1 MSLCSETDAESH
13 QGKKSGYDSI
23 SQTKA
28 YISAAEWETS
38 AERAID
44 GMKQRPFWLARYPYN
59 GAMAKKNKSRKIVGD
74 ALIARNKRATFD
86 YKVDEKFEAGL
97 VLQGWEVKS
106 LREGRV
112 QLVDGYV
119 QLVRGE
125 AWLYGANINPLNSTS
140 SHYVAENT
148 RRRKLLLNRRELSRL
163 IGAVERKGYTIVA
176 MSMYWKNGK
185 AKIEIGIG
193 KGKKEF
199 DKRATIKDR
208 DWQRD
213 KARVVRTH

>member
-1 MSLCSETDAESH
+1 
-13 QGKKSGYDSI
+13 
-23 SQTKA
+23 
-28 YISAAEWETS
+28 
-38 AERAID
+38 
-44 GMKQRPFWLARYPYN
+44 
-59 GAMAKKNKSRKIVGD
+59 MAKKNKKKGNKIATG
-74 ALIARNKRATFD
+74 ALIARNKRATYDF
-86 YKVDEKFEAGL
+86 KIDEKFEAGL

-119 QLVRGE
+119 QIVRGE
-125 AWLYGANINPLNSTS
+125 AFLYGANINPLNSAS

-148 RRRKLLLNRRELSRL
+148 RTRKLLLNRRELSRL

-185 AKIEIGIG
+185 VKIEIGIG

-199 DKRATIKDR
+199 DKRASIKDR

>member
-1 MSLCSETDAESH
+1 
-13 QGKKSGYDSI
+13 
-23 SQTKA
+23 
-28 YISAAEWETS
+28 
-38 AERAID
+38 
-44 GMKQRPFWLARYPYN
+44 
-59 GAMAKKNKSRKIVGD
+59 MAKKNKGKKISGD

-86 YKVDEKFEAGL
+86 YKIDEKFEAGM

-106 LREGRV
+106 LREGKV

-119 QLVRGE
+119 QIVRGE
-125 AWLYGANINPLNSTS
+125 AWLYGCNITPLNSAS
-140 SHYVAENT
+140 SHYVAENQ
-148 RRRKLLLNRRELSRL
+148 RRRKLLLNRRELARL

-176 MSMYWKNGK
+176 MSLYWKNGK
-185 AKIEIGIG
+185 VKMEMGIG

-208 DWQRD
+208 DCQRD

>member
-1 MSLCSETDAESH
+1 MSNGT
-13 QGKKSGYDSI
+13 YN
-23 SQTKA
+23 
-28 YISAAEWETS
+28 
-38 AERAID
+38 
-44 GMKQRPFWLARYPYN
+44 AR
-59 GAMAKKNKSRKIVGD
+59 MAKKNKGKKISGD

-86 YKVDEKFEAGL
+86 YKIDEKFEAGM

-106 LREGRV
+106 LREGKV

-119 QLVRGE
+119 QIVRGE
-125 AWLYGANINPLNSTS
+125 AWLYGCNITPLNSAS
-140 SHYVAENT
+140 SHYVAENQ
-148 RRRKLLLNRRELSRL
+148 RRRKLLLNRRELARL

-176 MSMYWKNGK
+176 MSLYWKNGK
-185 AKIEIGIG
+185 VKMEMGIG

>member
-1 MSLCSETDAESH
+1 MPD
-13 QGKKSGYDSI
+13 
-23 SQTKA
+23 
-28 YISAAEWETS
+28 
-38 AERAID
+38 
-44 GMKQRPFWLARYPYN
+44 
-59 GAMAKKNKSRKIVGD
+59 MAKKKKKPALPAG

-86 YKVDEKFEAGL
+86 FAIDERFEAG
-97 VLQGWEVKS
+97 VMLQGWEVKS

-119 QLVRGE
+119 QLVRME
-125 AWLYGANINPLNSTS
+125 AWLYGCSITPLVNAST
-140 SHYVAENT
+140 HVVAEAQ

-185 AKIEIGIG
+185 VKLEIGIG

-213 KARVVRTH
+213 KARVIRTN

>member
-1 MSLCSETDAESH
+1 
-13 QGKKSGYDSI
+13 
-23 SQTKA
+23 
-28 YISAAEWETS
+28 
-38 AERAID
+38 
-44 GMKQRPFWLARYPYN
+44 
-59 GAMAKKNKSRKIVGD
+59 MAKKNKGKSPSGN
-74 ALIARNKRATFD
+74 ALIARNKRATYD
-86 YKVDEKFEAGL
+86 YRIDEKFEAGL

-119 QLVRGE
+119 QLLRGE
-125 AWLYGANINPLNSTS
+125 AWLYGCNINPLNSTS
-140 SHYVAENT
+140 THYVAENL
-148 RRRKLLLNRRELSRL
+148 RRRKLLLNRRELARL

-185 AKIEIGIG
+185 VKIEIGIG

-199 DKRATIKDR
+199 DKRASIKDR

>member
-1 MSLCSETDAESH
+1 
-13 QGKKSGYDSI
+13 
-23 SQTKA
+23 
-28 YISAAEWETS
+28 
-38 AERAID
+38 
-44 GMKQRPFWLARYPYN
+44 
-59 GAMAKKNKSRKIVGD
+59 MAKKNKGKKIAGD
-74 ALIARNKRATFD
+74 SLIARNKRATYD
-86 YKVDEKFEAGL
+86 YKIDEKFEAGL
-97 VLQGWEVKS
+97 MLQGWEVKS

-125 AWLYGANINPLNSTS
+125 AFLYGANINPLNSAS

-185 AKIEIGIG
+185 VKLEIGIG

-213 KARVVRTH
+213 KARIVRIH